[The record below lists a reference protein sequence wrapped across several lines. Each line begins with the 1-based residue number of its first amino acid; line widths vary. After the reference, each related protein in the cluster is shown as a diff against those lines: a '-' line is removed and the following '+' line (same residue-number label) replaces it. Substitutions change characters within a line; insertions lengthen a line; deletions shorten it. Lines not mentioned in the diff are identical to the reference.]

1 MFGWRKGTKN
11 FLMHMDKHIHYAPNI
26 LSKKSVMSKEKTNLV
41 FALTQ
46 VENISELLKGNEYE
60 HYLSTHLL
68 PIKYEIIRQLT
79 NLQNHSKIKE

>member
-1 MFGWRKGTKN
+1 MFGWHKGTKN
-11 FLMHMDKHIHYAPNI
+11 FLMHTGKHILYAPNI

-46 VENISELLKGNEYE
+46 VENISKLLKGNEYE

-68 PIKYEIIRQLT
+68 PIQYELERQLT